1 MTSRDTYISSV
12 SANHTNA
19 EHAGISLAA
28 GQNLPGAPTLPGN
41 ATAWSR
47 DVARAAFA
55 NGTITQSQFVAALQ
69 AIASWEQAQNSLA
82 KATLRATGDVN
93 PV

>member
-1 MTSRDTYISSV
+1 VTSRDTYNSSL
-12 SANHTNA
+12 ATNHTNA

-47 DVARAAFA
+47 DVARAALA
-55 NGTITQSQFVAALQ
+55 NGTITQSQFVTAMQ
-69 AIASWEQAQNSLA
+69 AIAGWEQAQNSLA
-82 KATLRATGDVN
+82 KATLRAGGDLN
-93 PV
+93 PI